1 METCNEYRVQAIH
14 IDNIFMHTHYQVS
27 QCRVFTLD
35 KFKVGH
41 MMTIKRFLVLSIVSL
56 WIAGCATSPTGR
68 HQLMLVSE
76 ESAIVSSKEAYLS
89 TVKELDQAGK
99 IEDGRAI
106 NSRVETITG
115 RLITEAIKM
124 RPDTANWEWSVVV
137 IDDPEMVNAWCM
149 AGGRMAIY
157 TGLIE
162 KIQPTDDEL
171 AQVMGHEIS
180 HALAKHTAE
189 KMSVQMATAV
199 GVAVVGVASDNTG
212 VALTGAALTAM
223 LAVTLP
229 NSRAAENEA
238 DQIGIELAARAGYD
252 PRAAATLWQKMGEE
266 SKSGMPQ
273 FLSTHPNPE
282 NRQEKLATMEKKML
296 PLYSPESDHPVY
308 RMQ

>member
-1 METCNEYRVQAIH
+1 MNKIQR
-14 IDNIFMHTHYQVS
+14 S
-27 QCRVFTLD
+27 LVFSFAL
-35 KFKVGH
+35 
-41 MMTIKRFLVLSIVSL
+41 LL
-56 WIAGCATSPTGR
+56 IAGCATSPTGR

-89 TVKELDQAGK
+89 TVGELDQAGK
-99 IEDGRAI
+99 IEEDPAI
-106 NSRVETITG
+106 NARVRTITG

-124 RPDTANWEWSVVV
+124 RPDTADWEWSVVV

-157 TGLIE
+157 TGLLQQIE
-162 KIQPTDDEL
+162 PSDDEL

-199 GVAVVGVASDNTG
+199 GVAVVGIASDNTG

-229 NSRAAENEA
+229 NSRAAEKEA
-238 DQIGIELAARAGYD
+238 DRIGIELAAKSGYD
-252 PRAAATLWQKMGEE
+252 PRAAAVLWQKMGALSE
-266 SKSGMPQ
+266 SAPPQ
-273 FLSTHPNPE
+273 FMSTHPNPE
-282 NRQEKLATMEKKML
+282 NRQERLAKLESKMM
-296 PLYSPESDHPVY
+296 PFYQPEADHPVY
-308 RMQ
+308 QLK